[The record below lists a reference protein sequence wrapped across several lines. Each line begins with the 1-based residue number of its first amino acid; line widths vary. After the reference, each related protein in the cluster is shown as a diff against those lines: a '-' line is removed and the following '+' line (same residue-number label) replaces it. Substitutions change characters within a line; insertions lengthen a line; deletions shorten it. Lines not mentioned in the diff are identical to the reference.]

1 MRGSSQGL
9 SIVQVHK
16 GESKLQEK
24 NERQTLPFSW
34 HLCQKIIMLINRQAF
49 RRISRCP
56 SGIVQLC
63 FSLFLRL
70 YQYIIG
76 PKDQNISDPVEH
88 HCFEGKSQS
97 VCLCNESF

>member
-24 NERQTLPFSW
+24 NERQTLRFSW
-34 HLCQKIIMLINRQAF
+34 HLCQKIIMLINRHAL
-49 RRISRCP
+49 RRISRCS

-76 PKDQNISDPVEH
+76 PNDQNKSDPVEH